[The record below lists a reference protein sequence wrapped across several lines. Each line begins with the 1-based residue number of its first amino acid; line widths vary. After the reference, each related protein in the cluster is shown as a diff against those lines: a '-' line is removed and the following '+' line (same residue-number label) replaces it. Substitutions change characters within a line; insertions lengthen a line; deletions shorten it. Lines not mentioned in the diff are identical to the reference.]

1 MGIEAWGAS
10 SQGITASSFRTFLT
24 RLRRAIAQ
32 SLRPNALGYFKP
44 SGRITIN
51 YRFFLRLERS
61 STTDSIVVNHF
72 PFLHPPT
79 PTFGTV
85 DPFVPSSA
93 FLANSYPPGNA
104 TKRKNCL
111 NYKRSDISESIL
123 PIRTLQLRQQPTRA
137 RSRERQIDRRER
149 ERK

>member
-51 YRFFLRLERS
+51 YRFFFASGAEHHHRFDRRKSFSLFAS
-61 STTDSIVVNHF
+61 SNAHFRDSGSLCPIECI
-72 PFLHPPT
+72 PR
-79 PTFGTV
+79 
-85 DPFVPSSA
+85 VP
-93 FLANSYPPGNA
+93 NSYPPGNA

-123 PIRTLQLRQQPTRA
+123 PIRTLQLRQQPIRA
-137 RSRERQIDRRER
+137 R
-149 ERK
+149 